1 MRLLSMKNRTPI
13 QKLLMLSALSSGGS
27 VVEDTASGNPVTFL
41 TDLAKPLKSLV
52 ANFLPIQSGTG
63 DPSPENIRP
72 ITGWTGVDVWHF
84 PQNLLSINRTTSQ
97 SSNGID
103 FTPIK
108 DASNK
113 TIAVNVKGKNTGNNT
128 FFNLNYVNGST
139 VSIPAGTYT
148 VYGVKTGIRFQAF
161 CIQDG
166 VEKSLLP
173 NGESTFT
180 VPSDAT
186 ASWLRIKVDSTDD
199 IDVNIYPVL
208 LNSTDEYETIPVTWS
223 THGTIYGGY
232 VDLVTGEVWGE
243 YIGVSAKWGDIKTGS
258 PHGTTGNMAGYIVVD
273 SPILTSGNGANASN
287 SFCNVGA
294 YKWDTSGYEPAHFYP
309 GTTSGGTVYR
319 FQVYLHSSTDDET
332 VVQCVGKLV
341 SPVLIT
347 TLTPQQINAIKGN
360 NTVWSDGNGDCE
372 VTFLKKG

>member
-1 MRLLSMKNRTPI
+1 MPFLNFEEDFLTTEDLLF
-13 QKLLMLSALSSGGS
+13 LAGASGVKG
-27 VVEDTASGNPVTFL
+27 VEDTATGNPVTFE

-52 ANFLPIQSGTG
+52 ANFLPVQSGTG
-63 DPSPENIRP
+63 DPSPTNIRP
-72 ITGWTGVDVWHF
+72 ITGWTGLNVQHF
-84 PQNLLSINRTTSQ
+84 PKNLLSINRTTSQ
-97 SSNGID
+97 SGNGID

-113 TIAVNVKGKNTGNNT
+113 MIAVNVKGKNTGNNT
-128 FFNLNYVNGST
+128 FFNLNYVKGST
-139 VSIPAGTYT
+139 VSIPAGTHT

-208 LNSTDEYETIPVTWS
+208 LNSTDEYETLPVTWT
-223 THGTIYGGY
+223 THGIIYGGY
-232 VDLVTGEVWGE
+232 VDLVTGEVWKEWEEIASYDGE
-243 YIGVSAKWGDIKTGS
+243 TIPGRWLSDRDVYTAGS
-258 PHGTTGNMAGYIVVD
+258 TPTTGAQVV
-273 SPILTSGNGANASN
+273 
-287 SFCNVGA
+287 
-294 YKWDTSGYEPAHFYP
+294 YELATP
-309 GTTSGGTVYR
+309 T
-319 FQVYLHSSTDDET
+319 
-332 VVQCVGKLV
+332 
-341 SPVLIT
+341 LIT
-347 TLTPQQINAIKGN
+347 TLTPQQINALKGN

-372 VTFLKKG
+372 VTYFKKG